1 MTLPACIDYARA
13 TPKPISARTAVVAVG
28 GYPTKEIPVLSYSV
42 PLPLRSLRKLVSVAD
57 WSRSNNPG

>member
-13 TPKPISARTAVVAVG
+13 TPKPISAVVAVG